1 MFARKSLVDIAQF
14 NEPEKSDISDQSDY
28 FAEVEPSQET
38 TNINIHSA
46 TGQETFEVFLVKH
59 TTVSCIFCNP
69 QQV

>member
-46 TGQETFEVFLVKH
+46 TGQETFEVFWSNIRL
-59 TTVSCIFCNP
+59 
-69 QQV
+69 